1 MRTVFLVQ
9 PDEAESARKM
19 EQILLSLPEDAGIL
33 FASVSVIPDPL
44 SKEPRKALYRVVI
57 GCSRTRDVDLISMIA
72 GTYLRQEIKHESQLT
87 IEVHR
92 GIDRRGLNS

>member
-1 MRTVFLVQ
+1 MRTIFLVQ

-19 EQILLSLPEDAGIL
+19 EQILLALPEDTGIL
-33 FASVSVIPDPL
+33 FVSASVIPDPL

-57 GCSRTRDVDLISMIA
+57 GCSRARDIGLIELVA
-72 GTYLRQEIKHESQLT
+72 RTYLRQEIQHESQLT

-92 GIDRRGLNS
+92 GIDRRSLCS